1 MCRRRELGFTLFEL
15 IVVVSI
21 ITTLMGLFTNRV
33 LYYQEQAEKVAMEEV
48 ALTIQSALHMQFAQ
62 DATRSKLYDAPP
74 YVQDNPM
81 DMLQKRPK
89 NYVGEFYDPTP
100 ESIAPG
106 HWMFD
111 LKSRDLIYL
120 PDRTGHF
127 TPGRD
132 GNKWIR
138 FHVLVRYDVVAGGQG
153 GNRKQLVAALFEP
166 TEPYHWFN

>member
-1 MCRRRELGFTLFEL
+1 MCRRRELGITLLEL
-15 IVVVSI
+15 IVVIAI
-21 ITTLMGLFTNRV
+21 IATLMGLFMNRV
-33 LYYQEQAEKVAMEEV
+33 LYYQELAEKVAMEEV
-48 ALTIQSALHMQFAQ
+48 ALAIQSALHLQFAQ
-62 DATRSKLYDAPP
+62 DATRGKLYDAPP

-81 DMLQKRPK
+81 DMLQKRPN

-100 ESIAPG
+100 ASIAPG

-138 FHVLVRYDVVAGGQG
+138 FHVRFQYDVVAGGQG